1 MSELEQDINT
11 ALNANVDLSK
21 EDYAKMC
28 AMADESTKQHGVDGK
43 SPISE
48 STRHK
53 RVQTNFYATALN
65 ILINIYQLTAEVA
78 DTLKELK
85 ELNDGKRSKNE

>member
-1 MSELEQDINT
+1 MSELEQDINA
-11 ALNANVDLSK
+11 ALNANADLSK

-28 AMADESTKQHGVDGK
+28 ALADKTTEANGVEGRA
-43 SPISE
+43 SVSE
-48 STRHK
+48 AVRHK